1 MRKILG
7 IALVAVGVCAVAGC
21 EFNLRTGTATPVATP
36 VAVDAGAVATLKPK
50 GYARRKL
57 PIRIT
62 PAVSSSGGT
71 ATVVADAGAG
81 GSSSGG
87 SVVPAEPP
95 MVAGATAFGD
105 NVADA
110 ESFMGSIYFLPAET
124 KALPDFAKLSPAG
137 TLFTKSFN
145 VQDRDFTLGF
155 PGVDAR
161 SEFFGIV
168 YDGPLSVSKE
178 AVYELRLVS
187 DDGARILI
195 DDMPIVN
202 NDGIHTVK
210 EVKGPVRL
218 LAGIHA
224 FRVEYFQSVK
234 PRVALQVFVS
244 SSELNMAERLLT
256 TTL

>member
-1 MRKILG
+1 MRKIHAFG
-7 IALVAVGVCAVAGC
+7 LVAVVCAVGC
-21 EFNLRTGTATPVATP
+21 EFSLKAGTDAQQAGQQAVQGASQAVVTPVA
-36 VAVDAGAVATLKPK
+36 K
-50 GYARRKL
+50 GFSRVRR
-57 PIRIT
+57 RIGT
-62 PAVSSSGGT
+62 PASSGG
-71 ATVVADAGAG
+71 VAVAGDAGTSSG
-81 GSSSGG
+81 GSSSSGG
-87 SVVPAEPP
+87 SVTPTEPP
-95 MVAGATAFGD
+95 VVSGATAFGD

-110 ESFMGSIYFLPAET
+110 ESFMGSIYFLPPDT
-124 KALPDFAKLSPAG
+124 QKLPDFSKLNPSG
-137 TLFTKSFN
+137 NLFTKSFN

-168 YDGPLSVSKE
+168 YDGPLTVTKE
-178 AVYELRLVS
+178 GIYELRLVS

-195 DDMPIVN
+195 DDMPIIA

-210 EVKGPVRL
+210 EVKGLVNL
-218 LAGIHA
+218 TASLHA

-244 SSELNMAERLLT
+244 SAALKMPERLLT